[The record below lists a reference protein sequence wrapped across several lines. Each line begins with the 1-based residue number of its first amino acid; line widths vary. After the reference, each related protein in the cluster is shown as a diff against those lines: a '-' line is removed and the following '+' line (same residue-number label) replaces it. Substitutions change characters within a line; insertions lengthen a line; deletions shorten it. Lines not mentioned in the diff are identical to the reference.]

1 MQAARDMGLVI
12 ADPHPGLVDA
22 IASTHAGYLRAGSER
37 VELDLVLPTERGT
50 PPDSSSVRK
59 HFHAVCARAKVE
71 PRRIHDWRATVA
83 SWLADLNVH
92 DDTARQVLRH
102 SESNTTIDYYT
113 KTMGYY
119 TKSSSETRRAAI
131 QALDQLFNG

>member
-1 MQAARDMGLVI
+1 M
-12 ADPHPGLVDA
+12 
-22 IASTHAGYLRAGSER
+22 
-37 VELDLVLPTERGT
+37 
-50 PPDSSSVRK
+50 
-59 HFHAVCARAKVE
+59 
-71 PRRIHDWRATVA
+71 A

-131 QALDQLFNG
+131 QALDQSFNG